1 MSWLLPMW
9 HWRSR
14 RWEVREMHKTF
25 PWAYFWESIP
35 CATAEWSPHCKGVWY
50 FLGSMLNS
58 ANSNLLLHRNHR
70 FCQALSLYFFVLY
83 FSLCSIISWRRSL
96 LKFDKVLDFFF
107 QNSIVCRV
115 FFLNFNALLIFQ
127 FSITLCRSHLP
138 LLPLCSDPSFF
149 FSLFSFFFYF
159 LPRISF
165 TFSVHTIW
173 LPPHGT
179 KGKKERTGDEPA
191 KEQQQT

>member
-83 FSLCSIISWRRSL
+83 FSLCSIQYLGDMHAL
-96 LKFDKVLDFFF
+96 LKKKKFDQVLDFFF

-115 FFLNFNALLIFQ
+115 FFLNFNTLLIFQ
-127 FSITLCRSHLP
+127 FSIYSLSYSFIYLFPPCALCSFLLLLSLLIFFL
-138 LLPLCSDPSFF
+138 LLPRRD
-149 FSLFSFFFYF
+149 
-159 LPRISF
+159 
-165 TFSVHTIW
+165 
-173 LPPHGT
+173 
-179 KGKKERTGDEPA
+179 ERERERERDSA
-191 KEQQQT
+191 H